1 MKAFKA
7 LLILAVAA
15 FAFPATAE
23 NGMNSPYT
31 RYGFGQL
38 SGMEAGVNKGLG
50 GTGIGLRN
58 NSQINLLN
66 PASYA
71 AVDTLTF
78 LLDVGVSLHNANF
91 AEGAVKMNARNTT
104 FDYLAMQFRLKP
116 RLGMTIAMMPFS
128 NIGYNFSNSAVID
141 SYQDP
146 TTGEIIKSEEGE
158 EITVTN
164 RYYGDGGL
172 RQVTAG
178 LGWSPFRGFSVG
190 GNFSYIYGEVY
201 HYAYNQ
207 YSETSISTRTKQYI
221 ADISTYKADFGAQ
234 YQAAFG
240 KNRITLGATY
250 QLGHV
255 IDNDIYVIDMTSTG
269 TSVTSSDTLRT
280 SPMSIPSGYG
290 AGLSYTFDGRLT
302 FAADYSVQQYGVT
315 NFFGYKGADR
325 HRGSIGFEYIPELVT
340 RKLFRRARY
349 RAGLHYATAH
359 YYVGDQKGPT
369 EYGATVGIGLP
380 IMNGWNGK
388 SIVNIS
394 GQAVHVRPNTP
405 GMITENYL
413 RLSVGLSFNEGWF
426 DKWKVQ

>member
-15 FAFPATAE
+15 FVLPATAE

-38 SGMEAGVNKGLG
+38 SGREVGINKGMG

-78 LLDVGVSLHNANF
+78 LLDVGASLHNANF
-91 AEGAVKMNARNTT
+91 TEGAVKMNARNTT
-104 FDYLAMQFRLKP
+104 FDYLAMQFRLQP

-221 ADISTYKADFGAQ
+221 ADIATYKADFGAQ
-234 YQAAFG
+234 YQANFG

-250 QLGHV
+250 QLGHE

-269 TSVTSSDTLRT
+269 TSVTSSDTVRT
-280 SPMSIPSGYG
+280 APMSIPSGYG
-290 AGLSYTFDGRLT
+290 AGFSYTFDERLT

-315 NFFGYKGADR
+315 NFFGYKGTDR
-325 HRGSIGFEYIPELVT
+325 HRASIGFEYIPELVT

-394 GQAVHVRPNTP
+394 GQAVHVRPNAP

>member
-1 MKAFKA
+1 
-7 LLILAVAA
+7 
-15 FAFPATAE
+15 
-23 NGMNSPYT
+23 
-31 RYGFGQL
+31 
-38 SGMEAGVNKGLG
+38 MEVGINKSMG

-91 AEGAVKMNARNTT
+91 TEGAVKMNARNTT

-141 SYQDP
+141 SYEDP

-178 LGWSPFRGFSVG
+178 LGWSPLRGFSVG

-221 ADISTYKADFGAQ
+221 ADISTYKVDFGAQ
-234 YQAAFG
+234 YQASFG
-240 KNRITLGATY
+240 KNRVTLGATY
-250 QLGHV
+250 QLGHE
-255 IDNDIYVIDMTSTG
+255 IGNDTYVIDMTSTG

-280 SPMSIPSGYG
+280 TPMSIPSGYG
-290 AGLSYTFDGRLT
+290 AGISYTFDERLT
-302 FAADYSVQQYGVT
+302 FAADYSVQQYGAT

-325 HRGSIGFEYIPELVT
+325 HRASIGFEYIPELVT

-359 YYVGDQKGPT
+359 YYVGDHKGPS

-394 GQAVHVRPNTP
+394 GQAVHVRPNAP

>member
-1 MKAFKA
+1 
-7 LLILAVAA
+7 
-15 FAFPATAE
+15 
-23 NGMNSPYT
+23 
-31 RYGFGQL
+31 
-38 SGMEAGVNKGLG
+38 MEVGINKSMG

-91 AEGAVKMNARNTT
+91 TEGAVKMNARNTT

-141 SYQDP
+141 SYEDP

-190 GNFSYIYGEVY
+190 GNFSYIYGEIY

-221 ADISTYKADFGAQ
+221 ADISTYKVDFGAQ
-234 YQAAFG
+234 YQASFG

-250 QLGHV
+250 QLGHE
-255 IDNDIYVIDMTSTG
+255 IGNDTYVIDMTSTG

-280 SPMSIPSGYG
+280 TPMSIPSGYG
-290 AGLSYTFDGRLT
+290 AGISYTFDERLT
-302 FAADYSVQQYGVT
+302 FAADYSVQQYGAT

-325 HRGSIGFEYIPELVT
+325 HRASIGFEYIPELVT

-359 YYVGDQKGPT
+359 YYVGDHKGPT

-394 GQAVHVRPNTP
+394 GQAVHVRPNAP

>member
-1 MKAFKA
+1 M
-7 LLILAVAA
+7 
-15 FAFPATAE
+15 
-23 NGMNSPYT
+23 
-31 RYGFGQL
+31 
-38 SGMEAGVNKGLG
+38 
-50 GTGIGLRN
+50 RN

-91 AEGAVKMNARNTT
+91 TEGAVKMNARNTT

-116 RLGMTIAMMPFS
+116 RLGMTVAMMPFS

-221 ADISTYKADFGAQ
+221 ADIATYKADFGAQ
-234 YQAAFG
+234 YQANFG

-250 QLGHV
+250 QLGHE

-269 TSVTSSDTLRT
+269 TSVTSSDTVRT
-280 SPMSIPSGYG
+280 TPMSIPSGYG
-290 AGLSYTFDGRLT
+290 AGFSYTFDGRLT
-302 FAADYSVQQYGVT
+302 FAADYSVQQYGAT
-315 NFFGYKGADR
+315 NFFGYKGTDR
-325 HRGSIGFEYIPELVT
+325 HRASIGFEYIPELVT

-394 GQAVHVRPNTP
+394 GQAVHVRPNVP